1 MERLEKKIIN
11 GKAYYYCS
19 KWGRVDGKSKR
30 IWQKYLGKL
39 ENIVKAVEGNISAPQ
54 YGEIFQFG
62 LPMTLW
68 EECCRASIVKI
79 IDKVCPKRSQGLS
92 VGKYI
97 AIAAI
102 NRAIHPVSKNAMF
115 DWFSRTTLSKHLP
128 DGTRTNLTSQ
138 KFWNHMDR
146 IGPSKGSLIWQN
158 IITNVIDN
166 EQIDLSSVSYD
177 GTNFYTFIDTFNS
190 RCSLAKRGK
199 NKQGRTN
206 LRQVSYALFCSA
218 DRQIPLFY
226 DIYEGNRN
234 DAKQFPIMLQK
245 FHDFIKSNLKTEVS
259 TSKITLVFDKGNNS
273 KDNFSLVD
281 QLKLS
286 YVGSV
291 KLGENVELT
300 TISNGS
306 SRFEPCQ
313 APGLESTKS
322 FRVTKKIYGKERT
335 LIVAYNQRLFNTQW
349 LTFQNDIA
357 KAVSRLS
364 ELEQRL
370 NDRAAGIITKGK
382 SPTVESVNKQSK
394 EILSRQ
400 YMKDVIKYEVKEQ
413 TSKIPILSFEID
425 NDAVKRVSDTY
436 LGKNIIISDRSE
448 WSDDKIIL
456 AYRSQF
462 NIENVF
468 KEMKDREIGS
478 WWPLHH
484 WTNQKIQ
491 VHGLYC
497 TIALLLRALAYR
509 RVRESGIKI
518 SMKRMLSELA
528 DIKEIMVVY
537 AGNKKKKTRYQ
548 VVQSK
553 TSELQ
558 QSLLSIL
565 NIQKEENPILG

>member
-1 MERLEKKIIN
+1 
-11 GKAYYYCS
+11 
-19 KWGRVDGKSKR
+19 
-30 IWQKYLGKL
+30 
-39 ENIVKAVEGNISAPQ
+39 
-54 YGEIFQFG
+54 
-62 LPMTLW
+62 
-68 EECCRASIVKI
+68 
-79 IDKVCPKRSQGLS
+79 
-92 VGKYI
+92 
-97 AIAAI
+97 
-102 NRAIHPVSKNAMF
+102 
-115 DWFSRTTLSKHLP
+115 
-128 DGTRTNLTSQ
+128 
-138 KFWNHMDR
+138 
-146 IGPSKGSLIWQN
+146 
-158 IITNVIDN
+158 
-166 EQIDLSSVSYD
+166 
-177 GTNFYTFIDTFNS
+177 
-190 RCSLAKRGK
+190 
-199 NKQGRTN
+199 
-206 LRQVSYALFCSA
+206 
-218 DRQIPLFY
+218 
-226 DIYEGNRN
+226 
-234 DAKQFPIMLQK
+234 
-245 FHDFIKSNLKTEVS
+245 
-259 TSKITLVFDKGNNS
+259 
-273 KDNFSLVD
+273 
-281 QLKLS
+281 
-286 YVGSV
+286 
-291 KLGENVELT
+291 
-300 TISNGS
+300 
-306 SRFEPCQ
+306 
-313 APGLESTKS
+313 LESTKS
-322 FRVTKKIYGKERT
+322 FRVTKKIYGKERI

-364 ELEQRL
+364 KLEQRL
-370 NDRAAGIITKGK
+370 NDRAEGIITKGK

-400 YMKDVIKYEVKEQ
+400 YMKEVIKYEVNEQ

-425 NDAVKRVSDTY
+425 NDAVKQVSDTY

-484 WTNQKIQ
+484 WTNQKIE

-518 SMKRMLSELA
+518 SMKRMLNELS